1 MKGDELKLT
10 CKVSESTSEI
20 KWKKDNGPV
29 ISNALI
35 TNDDKMSTLVIENV
49 DTDDSGNYSCEA
61 HNKAGSASSTVEIRL
76 RGEIVFFGKP
86 F

>member
-20 KWKKDNGPV
+20 KWKKDHGPV
-29 ISNALI
+29 VSKALI

-49 DTDDSGNYSCEA
+49 DTNDSGDYSCEA
-61 HNKAGSASSTVEIRL
+61 HNEAGSASSSVEIRV
-76 RGEIVFFGKP
+76 RGE
-86 F
+86 